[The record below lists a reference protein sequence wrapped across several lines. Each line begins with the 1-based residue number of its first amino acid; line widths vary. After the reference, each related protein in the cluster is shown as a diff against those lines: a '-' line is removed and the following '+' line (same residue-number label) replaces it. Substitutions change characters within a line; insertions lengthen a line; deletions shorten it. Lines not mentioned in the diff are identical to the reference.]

1 MITKESMIPA
11 AVFFLLIAFPL
22 RASAEVKIYLDETR
36 KEYVMAQEMDCTV
49 HRSSGGITI
58 GFKAGNFLFGFGPEV
73 TFGKQGI
80 TWDKAVQA
88 VIARYQELCARFNTG
103 SITQKE
109 YDARLREIDALAKEV
124 TELQQKLLK
133 QTKQSAKESFAEL
146 QRETSK
152 DQEAISERIDEISTK
167 AENLRT
173 VPQIVPQVESRE
185 DGVKVVISEGTAI
198 LGDDK
203 TIGQVRA
210 IALNNARRRA
220 LEDAVGVAV
229 RATSVLYNHE
239 LVSDLILISTKG
251 LIVKE
256 EPLESGTRPDG
267 SQLSYY
273 TKIRAHIKPL
283 NLERRGSF
291 KIVKA
296 EVYRVGGT
304 TKPPAPVFHEDDE
317 LQIRLMASES
327 VFLHVFSVSQD
338 GRLYKILPN
347 EFSPNEK
354 LPAGAELVIPD
365 ESLRNRGVR
374 LRVKVPPKAAQALE
388 SVLLLATKSKQNF
401 LLGKVPEETTITD
414 LMQELSEIDP
424 SEWTDKTL
432 GYEVRR

>member
-1 MITKESMIPA
+1 MMTKESLISA
-11 AVFFLLIAFPL
+11 ALFLLIVFPL
-22 RASAEVKIYLDETR
+22 RVSAKVKIYLDETR
-36 KEYVMAQEMDCTV
+36 KEYTMAQEMDCTV

-58 GFKAGNFLFGFGPEV
+58 GFKAGNLLFGFGPEV

-80 TWDKAVQA
+80 DWDRAVQT

-103 SITQKE
+103 SITKKE
-109 YDARLREIDALAKEV
+109 YDERLRDIDALAKEV

-133 QTKQSAKESFAEL
+133 QTKQSAKDSFAEL
-146 QRETSK
+146 QRETAK
-152 DQEAISERIDEISTK
+152 DQDAISKRIDEISAK

-173 VPQIVPQVESRE
+173 VPQVETRE
-185 DGVKVVISEGTAI
+185 DGIKVVTSEGTAI

-239 LVSDLILISTKG
+239 LVSDLILTSTKG
-251 LIVKE
+251 LFVKPGPEILE
-256 EPLESGTRPDG
+256 EGTRQDG

-273 TKIRAHIKPL
+273 TKIRAHIKPV
-283 NLERRGSF
+283 NLPRNGGV

-296 EVYRVGGT
+296 EVYRVGAK
-304 TKPPAPVFHEDDE
+304 TKPPAPVFHEDDD
-317 LQIRLMASES
+317 LQIRFLASES
-327 VFLHVFSVSQD
+327 AFMHVFSISQD
-338 GRLYKILPN
+338 GRIYKIFPN
-347 EFSPNEK
+347 DFSPNEK
-354 LPAGAELVIPD
+354 LPAGEELVVPD

-374 LRVKVPPKAAQALE
+374 LRVKVPLKAAQALE

-401 LLGKVPEETTITD
+401 LLGKIPEETTITD
-414 LMQELSEIDP
+414 LMQELSELDP
-424 SEWTDKTL
+424 SEWTEKTL